1 MRGPGGSSEAMRALV
16 RHQWVRE
23 HGTPRLSVLVGEA
36 RAARALWSEWIT
48 LTGRDARPIVLVPAS
63 ATRDAI
69 AAVVQAA
76 IGAAA
81 RAPRLPSAL
90 ALRPTAL
97 ARFAR
102 DRDDRWAAVI
112 DEGRIDLAASR
123 ASAARATAARAP
135 RPATTAR
142 ARSLAELTLFEA
154 LEATAATAG
163 RFALNQRVPV
173 RFGPGDLE
181 IDLVDL
187 RARVAIEVDGFHHF
201 GDPDRY
207 RTDRKKDLLLQSQGF
222 LVVRVLAED
231 VHADPRAAVNAV
243 CEALAHVQ
251 RREAREARA
260 KETR

>member
-1 MRGPGGSSEAMRALV
+1 MRALV

-23 HGTPRLSVLVGEA
+23 HGTPRLSVLVGEV
-36 RAARALWSEWIT
+36 RAARALWTEWLT
-48 LTGRDARPIVLVPAS
+48 LTGREAHAIGLVPAS

-69 AAVVQAA
+69 AAIVQAA
-76 IGAAA
+76 IEAAA
-81 RAPRLPSAL
+81 RAPRQPCGL
-90 ALRPTAL
+90 AVRPAAL

-112 DEGRIDLAASR
+112 DEGRIELAAPRARTAAIATPVR
-123 ASAARATAARAP
+123 ASRD
-135 RPATTAR
+135 PAAR

-187 RARVAIEVDGFHHF
+187 TARVAIEVDGFHHF
-201 GDPDRY
+201 GDADRY
-207 RTDRKKDLLLQSQGF
+207 RIDRKKDLLLQSQGF

-251 RREAREARA
+251 RREARDARA
-260 KETR
+260 KGPR

>member
-1 MRGPGGSSEAMRALV
+1 MRALV

-23 HGTPRLSVLVGEA
+23 HGTPRLSVLVGEV
-36 RAARALWSEWIT
+36 RAARALWTEWLT
-48 LTGRDARPIVLVPAS
+48 LTGREAHAIGLVPAS

-69 AAVVQAA
+69 AAIVQAA
-76 IGAAA
+76 IEAAA
-81 RAPRLPSAL
+81 RAPRQPCGL
-90 ALRPTAL
+90 AGLRPAAL

-112 DEGRIDLAASR
+112 DEGRIEPPRR
-123 ASAARATAARAP
+123 ARGPPRSPPRCGRRAI
-135 RPATTAR
+135 RPPR

-173 RFGPGDLE
+173 RFGQGDLE

-187 RARVAIEVDGFHHF
+187 TARVAIEVDGFHHF
-201 GDPDRY
+201 GDADRY
-207 RTDRKKDLLLQSQGF
+207 RIDRKKDLLLQSQGF

-231 VHADPRAAVNAV
+231 VHADLRAAVNAV

-251 RREAREARA
+251 RREARDARA
-260 KETR
+260 KGP